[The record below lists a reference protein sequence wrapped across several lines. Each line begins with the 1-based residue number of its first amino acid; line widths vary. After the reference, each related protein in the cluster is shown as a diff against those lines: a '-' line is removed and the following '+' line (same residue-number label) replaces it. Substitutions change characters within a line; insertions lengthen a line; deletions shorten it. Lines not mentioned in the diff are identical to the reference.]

1 MAFADACSGKMYRS
15 VRRRR
20 MGRKAYLS
28 SSIFTAEG
36 SEPISGA
43 VVMNNDII
51 EYVGPKEDIPFDNET
66 IEIEDL
72 GDKTIIPGLI
82 DIHTHSY
89 PGIMMEQ
96 VTSCFLSP
104 EYTHDELVQEMTKFI
119 EDNPEPINGI
129 YNFFDYNFDNSGRL
143 NVSDLDALFGDVPI
157 MLVDH
162 SLHGGTFSTAALKM
176 LGYDPEAPLPEGS
189 EVVYEEDGSVGYFIE
204 TIFFILHVR
213 ALTLGGDDDA
223 DKAID
228 EVQRRFNAAGFTT
241 IGEMRPLGS
250 TPDYIWP
257 QSRYLEREAEG
268 SLTLRIGLCTSLAI
282 DKSFWEK
289 DIATF
294 HGDYLFFNALKGF
307 MDGGYINSTA
317 WTTAEYIYGANKGKH
332 PGCVN
337 DIDFY
342 SRKIKEANDMG
353 IGVRVH
359 AEGDLAIEKA
369 IEMYR
374 LSDNKT
380 AINHIEHA
388 TCMTDRTL
396 QMIKDYVDSGRRLAI
411 NFQPI
416 FLYQE
421 APTDE
426 QPVGCGNEFYNANAV
441 RVKDAMETGAIVTV
455 GSTDFPVEQ
464 PDAARHIRVA
474 VNRLSDEE
482 GPFFGKGYTI
492 HQAITLP
499 EALKGNTINAATALG
514 REEDLGLIKTGYKAD
529 ITVFGQDIFALKPE
543 DYKEIKVYKTI
554 CNGKEVYVNEQ

>member
-1 MAFADACSGKMYRS
+1 MS
-15 VRRRR
+15 
-20 MGRKAYLS
+20 RKVYLS
-28 SSIFTAEG
+28 SSIFTAAG
-36 SEPISGA
+36 DVPISGA
-43 VVMNNDII
+43 VVINNDTI
-51 EYVGPKEDIPFDNET
+51 EYVGSRDDIPISDET
-66 IEIEDL
+66 TEIEDL

-96 VTSCFLSP
+96 ITSCFLSP
-104 EYTHDELVQEMTKFI
+104 DYTHEELIDAMKQFI
-119 EDNPEPINGI
+119 ADNPEPINGF

-143 NVSDLDALFGDVPI
+143 NVSDLDALFGDAPI

-162 SLHGGTFSTAALKM
+162 SMHGGTFSTAALNI
-176 LGYDPEAPLPEGS
+176 LGYNPEEPLPEGS

-204 TIFFILHVR
+204 TIFFILHIR

-241 IGEMRPLGS
+241 IGEMRPMGS
-250 TPDYIWP
+250 IPEYIWP
-257 QSRYLEREAEG
+257 QTRYLEREEEG
-268 SLTLRIGLCTSLAI
+268 SLTLRIGLCSSLAV
-282 DKSFWEK
+282 DKNFWEADK
-289 DIATF
+289 ATF
-294 HGDYLFFNALKGF
+294 SGDYLFFNALKGF

-317 WTTAEYIYGANKGKH
+317 WTTAEYIYGENKGKH

-337 DIDFY
+337 NIDFY
-342 SRKIKEANDMG
+342 SKKIKEANDMG

-369 IEMYR
+369 IEMYS
-374 LSDNKT
+374 LSDNKS
-380 AINHIEHA
+380 ALNHIEHA
-388 TCMTDRTL
+388 TCMTDKTL
-396 QMIKDYVDSGRRLAI
+396 QMIKDYVDSGRKLAI

-426 QPVGCGNEFYNANAV
+426 HPVGCGNDFYNAYAV
-441 RVKDAMETGAIVTV
+441 RVKDAMQTGAIVTV

-464 PDAARHIRVA
+464 PDATKHIRVA

-482 GPFFGKGYTI
+482 GPFFGTGYTKN
-492 HQAITLP
+492 QAISLS
-499 EALKGNTINAATALG
+499 EALKGNTVKAATALG
-514 REEDLGLIKTGYKAD
+514 RGHDLGLIKTGYKAD

-543 DYKEIKVYKTI
+543 NYKEINVYKTI